1 MHYNFV
7 INKIFLPI
15 CCFGDRYAKRLNC
28 IYIVEFLKKCPLCS
42 LCELVFYLVAISLS
56 NDTKGVFMKNYTTFT
71 THIQEGVGTVTFD
84 NPPVNIQ
91 DVAMLDDLNSL
102 ADMLEKDNSVKV
114 VVFQSA
120 HPEIFVAHA
129 DVTFLKDMSTIA
141 VARDEVELLYLQKT
155 LERISKLPQ
164 VTIAKIE
171 GYARGGG
178 HEFALACDMR
188 FAARGKAIFMQM
200 EVGMGILP
208 CGGGASRMAR
218 QTGLGRALE
227 IILGARDFDA
237 DTAEKYGTINRALDA
252 AEIGPFVEALAQRI
266 ACFPS
271 ESINACKQAVYAS
284 VDLPIAEA
292 LKEEAYWLYQATSA
306 TPAIQRFTVAYETDF
321 QNKMENQRTFEEQL
335 IKLQEVK

>member
-1 MHYNFV
+1 MQSHTYKTFTYTA
-7 INKIFLPI
+7 
-15 CCFGDRYAKRLNC
+15 D
-28 IYIVEFLKKCPLCS
+28 
-42 LCELVFYLVAISLS
+42 
-56 NDTKGVFMKNYTTFT
+56 KGVAW
-71 THIQEGVGTVTFD
+71 VTFD

-91 DVAMLDDLNSL
+91 DTAMLDDLNLL
-102 ADMLEKDNSVKV
+102 AEGLESDKTIKA

-129 DVTFLKDMSTIA
+129 DVHFLKDMSTEA
-141 VARDEVELLYLQKT
+141 VARGDVVLLYLQST

-164 VTIAKIE
+164 ATIAKIE

-188 FAARGKAIFMQM
+188 FAARGKAVFMQM

-218 QTGLGRALE
+218 QAGLGRALE
-227 IILGARDFDA
+227 IILGARDFGA
-237 DTAEKYGTINRALDA
+237 DEAAAYGTVNKALDA
-252 AEIGPFVEALAQRI
+252 DKIGAYVQELAERI

-284 VDLPIAEA
+284 ADLPIAAA
-292 LKEEAYWLYQATSA
+292 LKEEAYWLYQATSQ
-306 TPAIQRFTVAYETDF
+306 TPAIKRFALADETGF
-321 QNKMENQRTFEEQL
+321 QNDMNNQRHFPEML
-335 IKLQEVK
+335 LKLQEVQ